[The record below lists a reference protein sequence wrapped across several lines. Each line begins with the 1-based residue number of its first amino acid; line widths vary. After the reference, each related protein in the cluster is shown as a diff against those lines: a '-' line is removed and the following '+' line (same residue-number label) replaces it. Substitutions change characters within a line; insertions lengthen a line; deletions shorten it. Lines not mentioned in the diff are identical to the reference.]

1 MSFADAMREEGRFT
15 RTENGAVALN
25 TSGDARLDLFGT
37 IGSLREADENRITTL
52 FAEAYAQDK
61 LFATKIAFYARDIR
75 GGLGER
81 KTFRTIIHYMAEK
94 HPEALK
100 PNLDLVGVF
109 GRYDD
114 LYELIGTPLEDDMW
128 AAMKKQFE
136 EDLQNLNAGNA
147 ISLLAKWIK
156 TADASSPATRKLGI
170 LTAQKL
176 GYPIYNFKR
185 IVRSMR
191 KQIGVVESLMSAGRW
206 DEIKYPEVPSRAMMI
221 YRKAFMKHDAERFG
235 EFISKAEKG
244 EVKINAST
252 LFPYD
257 IVEKILY
264 GRESNKVLEA
274 QWKALPDYVE
284 KGTNALV
291 MADVSGSMR
300 GRPKITNIAVSIDT
314 HTPHQI
320 FHPCWWIDENGN
332 NPAPYT
338 PITLADLDSGKYRAV
353 IYPRQSRDYVEHLEK
368 DGKKTLCVWSYHC
381 LQGTSGAAFENQ
393 FANMIYFHSVAKKA
407 VTQRLVKGQDPLS
420 EMYGIIKPEY
430 DTKNYINIDFLNK
443 LENYDK
449 IIIAGEAKSHCVLE
463 SIKQILEHYANR
475 PEITQKIYILEDC
488 MSSISGFEDVTEQT
502 FDDFKKTY
510 HVNIVKS
517 TDDIL

>member
-1 MSFADAMREEGRFT
+1 MT
-15 RTENGAVALN
+15 
-25 TSGDARLDLFGT
+25 
-37 IGSLREADENRITTL
+37 
-52 FAEAYAQDK
+52 
-61 LFATKIAFYARDIR
+61 
-75 GGLGER
+75 
-81 KTFRTIIHYMAEK
+81 
-94 HPEALK
+94 
-100 PNLDLVGVF
+100 
-109 GRYDD
+109 
-114 LYELIGTPLEDDMW
+114 
-128 AAMKKQFE
+128 QF
-136 EDLQNLNAGNA
+136 
-147 ISLLAKWIK
+147 
-156 TADASSPATRKLGI
+156 
-170 LTAQKL
+170 
-176 GYPIYNFKR
+176 IYNN
-185 IVRSMR
+185 M
-191 KQIGVVESLMSAGRW
+191 
-206 DEIKYPEVPSRAMMI
+206 D
-221 YRKAFMKHDAERFG
+221 
-235 EFISKAEKG
+235 
-244 EVKINAST
+244 
-252 LFPYD
+252 
-257 IVEKILY
+257 
-264 GRESNKVLEA
+264 
-274 QWKALPDYVE
+274 
-284 KGTNALV
+284 
-291 MADVSGSMR
+291 
-300 GRPKITNIAVSIDT
+300 KITNIAVSIDT

-488 MSSISGFEDVTEQT
+488 MSSIPGFEDVTEQT